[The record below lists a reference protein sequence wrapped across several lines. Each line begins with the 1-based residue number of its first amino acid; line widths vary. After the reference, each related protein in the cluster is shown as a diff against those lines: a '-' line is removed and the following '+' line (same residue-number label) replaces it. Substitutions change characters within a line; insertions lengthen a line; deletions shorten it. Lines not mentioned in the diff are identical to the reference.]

1 MKGAIMRARCAVAAV
16 LSVVLLCACSALA
29 ADLPAA
35 LIDPYLKAQ
44 ALLADDKTDGLP
56 AIGAA
61 LETAAGALGKD
72 GAPIAAAAKKLRAA
86 AKIDAARAAF
96 GDLSVALVAYS
107 ESSKSGLGKD
117 LHLAYCPMADKPW
130 VQRGE
135 DIKNPYYGSEML
147 TCGMI
152 KK

>member
-1 MKGAIMRARCAVAAV
+1 MKGITMRA
-16 LSVVLLCACSALA
+16 SVVVIAVSLVIVAACSALA

-44 ALLADDKTDGLP
+44 TVLAEDKTDGLP
-56 AIGAA
+56 AVGAQI
-61 LETAAGALGKD
+61 ETAAAALGKD
-72 GAPIAAAAKKLRAA
+72 GAAIAAAAKKLGSA
-86 AKIDAARAAF
+86 AKIDAAREAF

-107 ESSKSGLGKD
+107 ESSKSGLGRG

-147 TCGMI
+147 TCGII

>member
-1 MKGAIMRARCAVAAV
+1 MRAIAAIALTLTCVAP
-16 LSVVLLCACSALA
+16 ALA

-44 ALLADDKTDGLP
+44 TLLAEDKVEGLP
-56 AIGAA
+56 AIAKTI
-61 LETAAGALGKD
+61 ETAAAALGKT
-72 GAPIAAAAKKLRAA
+72 GEAMAAGAKKLGAA
-86 AKIDAARAAF
+86 AKIAEARTAF
-96 GDLSVALVAYS
+96 GDLSLAMIAYS
-107 ESSKSGLGKD
+107 ESSKSGLGKG
-117 LHLAYCPMADKPW
+117 LHVAYCPMADKPW
-130 VQRGE
+130 LQKGE